1 MKKES
6 ASHKKV
12 VRNERDG
19 QKKKKR
25 AGGVRTHTHSAAP
38 HPSSAHEHARA
49 SCEPEGARV
58 WGARIPL
65 SLLALIQKQVKMAA
79 PNLDEWVALI
89 VNAASPVAPAS
100 ARQAVVELQNQVRE
114 G

>member
-1 MKKES
+1 
-6 ASHKKV
+6 
-12 VRNERDG
+12 
-19 QKKKKR
+19 
-25 AGGVRTHTHSAAP
+25 
-38 HPSSAHEHARA
+38 
-49 SCEPEGARV
+49 
-58 WGARIPL
+58 
-65 SLLALIQKQVKMAA
+65 MAA